1 MQLKQNFVRALVT
14 SKLKRRLSQ
23 IFKILSYQ
31 LDIKTL
37 VDLMMLYNAI
47 FFSDLCTKEAVG
59 FYTLGRKLNEVK
71 VEKVSIFNEFPKP
84 FSLPSSSL
92 HVCNHGLRASR
103 ENFFSKMSN
112 FWAWADILGW
122 NVLRHLGYFRPDY
135 QHPFWYCEFLV
146 HVFHYSTII
155 STKN

>member
-1 MQLKQNFVRALVT
+1 M
-14 SKLKRRLSQ
+14 
-23 IFKILSYQ
+23 SYQ
-31 LDIKTL
+31 LDTKTL

-92 HVCNHGLRASR
+92 HVCNSLTCLGLYVCSERKR
-103 ENFFSKMSN
+103 EKK
-112 FWAWADILGW
+112 ILHVSW
-122 NVLRHLGYFRPDY
+122 N
-135 QHPFWYCEFLV
+135 LV
-146 HVFHYSTII
+146 CVCSCWLT
-155 STKN
+155 

>member
-1 MQLKQNFVRALVT
+1 MNFKT
-14 SKLKRRLSQ
+14 
-23 IFKILSYQ
+23 LSYQ
-31 LDIKTL
+31 LDTKTL

-92 HVCNHGLRASR
+92 HVCNSLTCLGLYVSSERKR
-103 ENFFSKMSN
+103 EKKRSSMFRG
-112 FWAWADILGW
+112 ILFVCAVAG
-122 NVLRHLGYFRPDY
+122 
-135 QHPFWYCEFLV
+135 
-146 HVFHYSTII
+146 
-155 STKN
+155 